1 MNSTTKRAFL
11 LLISSFSLFGV
22 MSCASIIHGK
32 SQDIFISSQPKGAK
46 ISVDDKDYGLTPKTL
61 GLPRMGRMD
70 GEPSSKK
77 EYKITI
83 TLDGYMPYET
93 ILQRKVDGWFFGNLL
108 VGGIIGIVVD
118 AVTGSMY
125 KLTPNQISAQMKM
138 SGANVFNHKKGEIF
152 IATTLKPDPN
162 WEKIGKIEKLY

>member
-11 LLISSFSLFGV
+11 FLFCSFLLFGV
-22 MSCASIIHGK
+22 MSCASIINGK

-46 ISVDDKDYGLTPKTL
+46 ILVDDKDYGVTPKTL
-61 GLPRMGRMD
+61 GLPRMGRME

-77 EYKITI
+77 EYKITL
-83 TLDGYMPYET
+83 TLEGYMPYET

-108 VGGIIGIVVD
+108 IGGIIGIVVD

-125 KLTPNQISAQMKM
+125 KLTPNQISAQMKI

-152 IATTLKPDPN
+152 IATTLKPDPS
-162 WEKIGKIEKLY
+162 WQKIGQITKLP

>member
-61 GLPRMGRMD
+61 GLPRMGRME

-152 IATTLKPDPN
+152 IATTLKPDLN